1 MKIAILSPVVWR
13 SPPKNYGPW
22 EQVASNIAEGLI
34 EKGIEVTLFA
44 TGDSVTK
51 GNLEYI
57 IEKPYGEN
65 PVLDPK
71 VCECMHISYMME
83 KASRFD
89 IIHNHYDFLPLTYSR
104 LIKTPMVTTIH
115 GFSSPKIIPV
125 YKRYNDIN
133 SYVSISNSDRS
144 PELKYVATIYNG
156 INEKNFSFKEKQ
168 GDYLLFFGRIHPEK
182 GTYESIQIAK
192 KSKMKLIIAGL
203 VQDKDYFKEK
213 IEPYVNNEDIIYSG
227 NANPVLR
234 DELLGGAY
242 ALLHPVSFEEPFGLS
257 VVESYFCGTPV
268 IAFSRGSMPE
278 LIHHG
283 RTGFLVSN
291 ISEAVEYLK
300 DVKEINRKDC
310 RIWAES
316 KFTRS
321 QMVKEYIEVY
331 KKILDYK

>member
-1 MKIAILSPVVWR
+1 VKVAILSPAVWR

-104 LIKTPMVTTIH
+104 LINTPMVTTIH
-115 GFSSPKIIPV
+115 GFSSTKIIPV

-156 INEKNFSFKEKQ
+156 INEKNFTFKEKQ